1 MDFTDGLG
9 LLYGC
14 GLFIGETEVLLLLPL
29 ILGRLTVVGVLGVVG
44 AELTTATGAAAA
56 TAELGAV
63 LSEPRCT
70 GDWLAEGV
78 VASVTLFTTGDA
90 AAAAAVPPAVA
101 AAITDAMLLPSTV
114 ARVPAD
120 AATRAVLCFE

>member
-1 MDFTDGLG
+1 M
-9 LLYGC
+9 YGC

-44 AELTTATGAAAA
+44 AELTTAAGAAAA
-56 TAELGAV
+56 TAELGAGV

-78 VASVTLFTTGDA
+78 VASITLFTTGDA
-90 AAAAAVPPAVA
+90 VVAPAAAAVPPAVA

>member
-1 MDFTDGLG
+1 M
-9 LLYGC
+9 YGC

-44 AELTTATGAAAA
+44 AELTTAAGAAAA
-56 TAELGAV
+56 TAELGAAV

-90 AAAAAVPPAVA
+90 VAAAAVPPAVA

>member
-1 MDFTDGLG
+1 M
-9 LLYGC
+9 YGC

-29 ILGRLTVVGVLGVVG
+29 ILGRLTVVVGVMGVVG
-44 AELTTATGAAAA
+44 DELTAAGAAAA
-56 TAELGAV
+56 TAEFGAV
-63 LSEPRCT
+63 LSEQRCT

-90 AAAAAVPPAVA
+90 VVVATAAAVVPPAAA